1 MGIVWTELS
10 FCAICTSLC
19 EIGVGLFHILNETE
33 GLTNSSHENNSMHP
47 MKIAGCVRSA
57 TNVTLMSCIIPV
69 FPEVKGCPLL
79 AVQEQADAAAPE
91 ERGPEVEDKTLEE
104 LRRLGKDLQAIRLQV
119 DQQLTGNQSEE
130 EWLQV
135 GFIIDRLLFIF
146 YLIFIAVSFITIIG
160 IWANHYAADMALQ
173 HTGVLVQ

>member
-1 MGIVWTELS
+1 MFPSKKYIA
-10 FCAICTSLC
+10 F
-19 EIGVGLFHILNETE
+19 
-33 GLTNSSHENNSMHP
+33 SM
-47 MKIAGCVRSA
+47 
-57 TNVTLMSCIIPV
+57 VTVVDM
-69 FPEVKGCPLL
+69 
-79 AVQEQADAAAPE
+79 ADAAAPE

-146 YLIFIAVSFITIIG
+146 YLIFIAVSFITIIA
-160 IWANHYAADMALQ
+160 IWASHYAADMA
-173 HTGVLVQ
+173 